1 MTAKRPKS
9 RPHARPTHRRA
20 PAKSHPASVAVPSPR
35 RDDEVLDQPF
45 AEGVA
50 DILDPDLRHRLVS
63 EAAFHRRSERGLS
76 DDYDDEDRR
85 DAEDDVDHVAVDR
98 PGNGK

>member
-1 MTAKRPKS
+1 MKAKRAK
-9 RPHARPTHRRA
+9 ARPALQRKRA
-20 PAKSHPASVAVPSPR
+20 RVAVHPESVAIPEAR
-35 RDDEVLDQPF
+35 RDGEALDQPF